1 MLTAFRLSVR
11 SRLALLSAA
20 IVLLVAAPALAQ
32 RGAIRGK
39 IVDPDGNPVPD
50 VAVSIVLA
58 DGGGRPIRVTTNDNG
73 EFLRA
78 GLRVE
83 TYRVSFERDGWEP
96 LQAMVSVSNGSQAII
111 NETLSPLPEGV
122 LSQAQADAADGHLQM
137 AQMAFQDGDYARAVA
152 EFESFLEFLPDSAGG
167 WFNLAAAREQMDD
180 AAGAIEAYERAYEL
194 DAAMEDGLLAVADLH
209 SKQQEWEAAMAAM
222 DRVRPLVDS
231 NPVHLF
237 NYGVFAANLE
247 RLDVAAES
255 YRKAT
260 EVDPSFSGAYIQL
273 GMVSVRLEQNEAA
286 IAAFESYLEVDPEGS
301 QAEIAQDMLEALRQ
315 QPG

>member
-1 MLTAFRLSVR
+1 MLTAFRLSAR

-20 IVLLVAAPALAQ
+20 VVLLAAAPALAQ

-58 DGGGRPIRVTTNDNG
+58 DGGGRPISVTTNDRG

-83 TYRVSFERDGWEP
+83 TYRVSFELDGWEP

-111 NETLSPLPEGV
+111 NETLNPLPEGV
-122 LSQAQADAADGHLQM
+122 LSQAQADAADGYLQA
-137 AQMAFQDGDYARAVA
+137 AQMAFQDGNFEQAVS
-152 EFESFLEFLPDSAGG
+152 EFESFLELLPDSAGG
-167 WFNLAAAREQMDD
+167 WFNLAAAREQAEDLP
-180 AAGAIEAYERAYEL
+180 GAIEAYERAYAL
-194 DAAMEDGLLAVADLH
+194 DAAMEDGILAVADLH
-209 SKQQEWEAAMAAM
+209 SRQQNWEEAMAAM
-222 DRVRPLVDS
+222 DRVRPLVES
-231 NPVHLF
+231 NAVHLF

-247 RLDVAAES
+247 RLDVAVDS

-260 EVDPSFSGAYIQL
+260 EVDPSFSTAFIQL
-273 GMVSVRLEQNEAA
+273 GMVNVRLEENEAA
-286 IAAFESYLEVDPEGS
+286 IAAFESYLEVDPDGS
-301 QAEIAQDMLEALRQ
+301 QAEIARDMLEALRQ

>member
-1 MLTAFRLSVR
+1 MPTIVR
-11 SRLALLSAA
+11 PTVSSRLALSLAA
-20 IVLLVAAPALAQ
+20 IALLVAAPALAQ

-39 IVDPDGNPVPD
+39 IVDPEGNPVAD

-58 DGGGRPIRVTTNDNG
+58 DGGGRPIRVTTNDRG

-83 TYRVSFERDGWEP
+83 TYRVSFELEGWEP
-96 LQAMVSVSNGSQAII
+96 IQAMVSVSNGAQAII
-111 NETLSPLPEGV
+111 NETLNPLPEGT
-122 LSQAQADAADGHLQM
+122 LSQAQADAADSHLQA
-137 AQMAFQDGDYARAVA
+137 AQSAFGSGDYARAA
-152 EFESFLEFLPDSAGG
+152 TEFESFLEFLPDSAGG
-167 WFNLAAAREQMDD
+167 WFNLAAAREQIEDVS
-180 AAGAIEAYERAYEL
+180 GAIEAYEKAYEL
-194 DAAMEDGLLAVADLH
+194 DTAMEDGLLAVADLY
-209 SKQQEWEAAMAAM
+209 SKEQEWEQAMGAM

-260 EVDPSFSGAYIQL
+260 EVDPSFSTAYIQL
-273 GMVSVRLEQNEAA
+273 GMVNVRLEENDAA
-286 IAAFESYLEVDPEGS
+286 IAAFEAYLAADPEGS
-301 QAEIAQDMLEALRQ
+301 QAEIARDMLEALRP
-315 QPG
+315 PG